1 MTAKKSIKK
10 NSPEFCDVHLSVLGY
25 KENDTWVVIA
35 LEMDLRGYGKT
46 FKKALKELED
56 SIAMQICFAR
66 FKNDPDL
73 VFHPAEL
80 AYWNLFAQVSQD
92 RLRALSTA
100 VDDQDPEYQVGGLS
114 IPKAHEIA
122 NFRREYSLPGA

>member
-1 MTAKKSIKK
+1 M
-10 NSPEFCDVHLSVLGY
+10 
-25 KENDTWVVIA
+25 VIA

-56 SIAMQICFAR
+56 SIAMQISFAR

-73 VFHPAEL
+73 VFHPAEP

-114 IPKAHEIA
+114 IPKAHEID